1 MTSRDLLYAI
11 GAARDNYLLDTEKEL
26 IYKKKQGRPRKLGK
40 TLLIA
45 AVLIS
50 LLAATAFATGW
61 FGLRQR
67 VTEAEWTNEQPPMG
81 FEETDEP
88 SGILAMNGYKD
99 SPEALAAAE
108 WMEVQAGYVPD
119 DNADTHD
126 WPDNFGEN
134 AAVAGIYGA
143 FNQTML
149 DELFAIRDKYD
160 LKLHTELKGPR
171 TKDLFYKAT
180 GLTSFLDEEKEN
192 INWSAKYIFE
202 DGSFRLEGSAD
213 LDGKTVPFG
222 FSRNR
227 SGTLALGYFFIWGA
241 DDYEE
246 WQYNVGGTTLNLAL
260 QQTEETSKGFAF
272 AEQGDWFF
280 TLDCGTYRE
289 DPVAREDLETLASL
303 FDYDELCR
311 DETDLS
317 VLEVVKKETKPKA
330 GLLSIAGWMQTP
342 EYLAGSAFQ
351 HAYNDYVDANPP
363 YSYYC
368 TGQYM
373 RAYYAPFPCEPA
385 SLQDSLSHLGEQY
398 DLLLPTDAKAIIA
411 ENWVDASNVESMMSY
426 RAAKGYRNPA
436 SLEDI
441 QILTRTDNFLYGKN
455 LRSIVL
461 WDNGVWQGYFQD
473 VESVECYFDMFYIP
487 KGSLCPA
494 IREQLHP
501 DAASWAYDTS
511 CGEQV
516 VITLDGEMEYPRFNN
531 AIVLCET
538 DTAYVI
544 LQQTGCNDPGVMQV
558 CADSVDFTKLK

>member
-11 GAARDNYLLDTEKEL
+11 GAARDNYLLDTEKGL
-26 IYKKKQGRPRKLGK
+26 IYKKKQGRPRKLGR

-45 AVLIS
+45 AILIS

-67 VTEAEWTNEQPPMG
+67 VTEAEWSNEQPPMG

-108 WMEVQAGYVPD
+108 WMEVQASYIPD
-119 DNADTHD
+119 DNADTYD
-126 WPDNFGEN
+126 WPDNFSEN

-149 DELFAIRDKYD
+149 DELFRIQEKYD
-160 LKLHTELKGPR
+160 LKLHTEMQHPR

-180 GLTSFLDEEKEN
+180 GLNSFLDEEKEN

-213 LDGKTVPFG
+213 LNGKTVPFG

-227 SGTLALGYFFIWGA
+227 IGTLAMGYFFIWGA

-289 DPVAREDLETLASL
+289 DSVTREDLETLTSL

-311 DETDLS
+311 DEIDLN
-317 VLEVVKKETKPKA
+317 VLEVVKKDTKPKT
-330 GLLSIAGWMQTP
+330 GLLSIADWMQTP

-351 HAYNDYVDANPP
+351 HVYNDYIDANPP
-363 YSYYC
+363 HSQYV
-368 TGQYM
+368 TGQYW
-373 RAYYAPFPCEPA
+373 RVYYAPFPCEIE
-385 SLQDSLSHLGEQY
+385 SLQDSLSQLGEQY
-398 DLLLPTDAKAIIA
+398 DLQIPTEAEAIIA
-411 ENWVDASNVESMMSY
+411 ENWVDASIVESMMSLSK
-426 RAAKGYRNPA
+426 APDSEKPA
-436 SLEDI
+436 SQKDILELIEAEPFLLAGDI
-441 QILTRTDNFLYGKN
+441 LSVVY
-455 LRSIVL
+455 
-461 WDNGVWQGYFQD
+461 WDNGAWQGYIHNEGYSCD
-473 VESVECYFDMFYIP
+473 IIYVP

-501 DAASWAYDTS
+501 DAASWAYETA

-516 VITLDGEMEYPRFNN
+516 VITLDGDLEYPRFQN
-531 AIVLCET
+531 AIVLYET
-538 DTAYVI
+538 DTAYVV
-544 LQQTGCNDPGVMQV
+544 LQLYNCTDSGLIQT
-558 CADSVDFTKLK
+558 CADLIDFTKLK